1 MGNDLNEGDWVILHD
16 EEYTPDL
23 VGQVIE
29 IDDIIVKAKFYDPE
43 YHYAVATV
51 NKYYLTK
58 ITKEVADIMRGV

>member
-1 MGNDLNEGDWVILHD
+1 MEDCLNEGDWVLFHD
-16 EEYTPDL
+16 EGDAPDL

-29 IDDIIVKAKFYDPE
+29 IDDIIVKAKFFDPT

-58 ITKEVADIMRGV
+58 ISKEVADIMIGV

>member
-29 IDDIIVKAKFYDPE
+29 IDDIIVKAKFYDPK
-43 YHYAVATV
+43 YSYAVATV

-58 ITKEVADIMRGV
+58 ITKEVADIMREV

>member
-1 MGNDLNEGDWVILHD
+1 MENDLKEGDWVLFHD
-16 EEYTPDL
+16 EEDTPDL

-29 IDDIIVKAKFYDPE
+29 IDDIIVRAKFYDPE

-58 ITKEVADIMRGV
+58 ITKEVADIIIGV